1 MSPSASASTPATNGR
16 AAPNEDRPDVEGLA
30 RDIDH
35 AMEAVRQLDE
45 ESRAAADQL
54 REAVEAL
61 HHDVLVTIVRRLKAD
76 SRGKELLFELVDDPA
91 VRMALSLH
99 EIIKPSLSTRVA
111 QVIEEV
117 RPYAK
122 SHGGDVELVRVEDKT
137 VYVRLHG
144 SCNGCSMSAVTLQNG
159 VMEVLEERVPEI
171 EGIEVVSE
179 PGPAM
184 IPLDDVGVLDEA
196 GWEGPPV
203 DEVAADTLYRI
214 QGEHDGTEYDILL
227 VRLDDQLHAYRNACA
242 HQGLPLDGGHLE
254 GDVLRCPWHGFQ
266 FEVSSGECMTV
277 PEAQLE
283 PFPLRVEDDTIWIR
297 PAHD

>member
-1 MSPSASASTPATNGR
+1 MAAVADLDAVPR
-16 AAPNEDRPDVEGLA
+16 AVAE
-30 RDIDH
+30 
-35 AMEAVRQLDE
+35 QLKD
-45 ESRAAADQL
+45 ALD
-54 REAVEAL
+54 AL
-61 HHDVLVTIVRRLKAD
+61 HRDVLVAIVRRLKAD
-76 SRGKELLFELVDDPA
+76 PRGKELLFELVDDPA

-99 EIIKPSLSTRVA
+99 EIIKPSLSSRVA

-137 VYVRLHG
+137 VFVRLHG
-144 SCNGCSMSAVTLQNG
+144 SCNGCSMSAATLQNG

-171 EGIEVVSE
+171 DGIEVVSE

-184 IPLDDVGVLDEA
+184 IPLDDVGVLDDS
-196 GWEGPPV
+196 GWIEGPAV
-203 DEVAADTLYRI
+203 DDVESDTLYRI
-214 QGEHDGTEYDILL
+214 QGSDGGEDYDILL

-242 HQGLPLDGGHLE
+242 HQGLPLDGGHLD

-266 FEVSSGECMTV
+266 FEVTSGECMTV
-277 PEAQLE
+277 PQAQLE

-297 PAHD
+297 PSHD